1 MAVNT
6 LDTWEAPAL
15 DEKVSLLAFP
25 AGARPQPI
33 PAAPAVST
41 AEPSEQQVEPL
52 GGGWVTVAACIGVM
66 AALIAL
72 GGMVL
77 SFRAVSTEMIPA
89 FGPRWSWLVPIV
101 VDLTVFVFSGVDLVL
116 ARLDM
121 GHPLARLTVYGAT
134 AGTVYLNFNASGNLP
149 GRVAHVLMPSI
160 WVVFIEL
167 MRHVV
172 RRQTNLAT
180 GSRREPIPAS
190 RWLVSPWPTLKL
202 WRRMVLWRIN
212 SYPRALG
219 MERQR
224 LGAIAAARTLHGRG
238 WRWRVG
244 PLLRLQIALAEIGP
258 ADVYARGAGPAAPD
272 TGEDTEQDI
281 EQALAL
287 VGPHAPSD
295 LPRVRYRPR
304 QRPRHRG
311 GQPAG
316 RRRPRSSR
324 PDPTS
329 TQDSQQ
335 DTEPDSVQRP
345 AARRPRNPA
354 DRARDLRARHPDWT
368 KRQIADRI
376 GVSERTVGRYLS
388 KDSADD

>member
-1 MAVNT
+1 VSG
-6 LDTWEAPAL
+6 PAET
-15 DEKVSLLAFP
+15 DH
-25 AGARPQPI
+25 RR
-33 PAAPAVST
+33 
-41 AEPSEQQVEPL
+41 VEPL
-52 GGGWVTVAACIGVM
+52 GGGWTTVAATIGVM
-66 AALIAL
+66 AALIAV

-89 FGPRWSWLVPIV
+89 FGYRWSWLVPIV

-121 GHPLARLTVYGAT
+121 SHPLARLTVYGAT
-134 AGTVYLNFNASGNLP
+134 AGTVYLNFNATGNLP

-180 GSRREPIPAS
+180 GSRREPIPTS

-212 SYPRALG
+212 SYPRALD

-244 PLLRLQIALAEIGP
+244 PLLRLQIALAEVGP
-258 ADVYARGAGPAAPD
+258 ADVYATATAAAGPDGEPD
-272 TGEDTEQDI
+272 TDDDTEHDI

-287 VGPHAPSD
+287 VGSAPPSD

-311 GQPAG
+311 WQPAG

-324 PDPTS
+324 PEPTVAPDS
-329 TQDSQQ
+329 VQDI
-335 DTEPDSVQRP
+335 EPDSVQRP

-368 KRQIADRI
+368 KRQIAERI
-376 GVSERTVGRYLS
+376 GVSERTIGRYLA
-388 KDSADD
+388 KDNADE